1 MSNSFR
7 NPTVII
13 LVVLGLSILSIVV
26 ATQQLAQASIFGD
39 YEEGRSD
46 GKSAARNDYNSG
58 NSYDSSCPRP
68 GISYCAGYKLGYS
81 GVWGDLSDAN
91 SN

>member
-1 MSNSFR
+1 MVMIS
-7 NPTVII
+7 
-13 LVVLGLSILSIVV
+13 VVLALSILSIFVT
-26 ATQQLAQASIFGD
+26 TQQSAQAGIIGD
-39 YEEGRSD
+39 YEDGKHD
-46 GKSAARNDYNSG
+46 GKSAARNGYNSG

-68 GISYCAGYKLGYS
+68 GISYCLGYKLGYS